1 MPRSGFIDAFDFRSA
16 KHLAEYLIY
25 LDKNKTAYNSYFKWK
40 KHIQFY
46 RYLPKNY
53 GYVYS
58 PLCDMCI
65 HLHLEDLGN
74 SNRKIQII
82 KNPQKNFYCK
92 SYAPVFIN
100 YIYAFLILIAIVIN
114 TFIVLFYSNKIQ
126 K

>member
-25 LDKNKTAYNSYFKWK
+25 LDNNKTAYNLHFKWK
-40 KHIQFY
+40 KHVQFY
-46 RYLPKNY
+46 RYLPNNS

-65 HLHLEDLGN
+65 NLHLKDLSGN
-74 SNRKIQII
+74 DKSQII

-92 SYAPVFIN
+92 SYAPLFIN
-100 YIYAFLILIAIVIN
+100 YIYAILILIAIVIN
-114 TFIVLFYSNKIQ
+114 SLIALYITNKQ
-126 K
+126 TN